1 MTLTRFF
8 FIFSQLFFLTTCE
21 SCKNKSV
28 SDLCQTVYTT
38 YIVFTNDICHI
49 MKHLTHNTHILYFL
63 FHNVSFPLLSYTI
76 FYLCPYWDWSPFSGY
91 LFVILLRCR
100 LCCFVLAKLVHFPI
114 SDKENLL
121 FQATFSSII
130 DWRQCYW
137 HVSNDLID
145 LRQCFRLMY
154 INLPNHHD
162 YEKEFLPINKV
173 IELAK
178 VRQISPCLLTL
189 VS

>member
-91 LFVILLRCR
+91 P
-100 LCCFVLAKLVHFPI
+100 LCYPIEVPFVLFCACKVSTLSKISQRKLTLSLCFSIKFWPASIRLTRINPAIWHI
-114 SDKENLL
+114 STHACL
-121 FQATFSSII
+121 
-130 DWRQCYW
+130 
-137 HVSNDLID
+137 
-145 LRQCFRLMY
+145 Y
-154 INLPNHHD
+154 INIL
-162 YEKEFLPINKV
+162 
-173 IELAK
+173 
-178 VRQISPCLLTL
+178 
-189 VS
+189 

>member
-38 YIVFTNDICHI
+38 YIVFTDDICHI

-76 FYLCPYWDWSPFSGY
+76 FFLCSLLRLKPFQWQP
-91 LFVILLRCR
+91 LVILMRCR
-100 LCCFVLAKLVHFPI
+100 LCCFVLAKLVHFPK
-114 SDKENLL
+114 SHKGNLHFHFVFPL
-121 FQATFSSII
+121 NF
-130 DWRQCYW
+130 
-137 HVSNDLID
+137 D
-145 LRQCFRLMY
+145 LRQ
-154 INLPNHHD
+154 
-162 YEKEFLPINKV
+162 
-173 IELAK
+173 
-178 VRQISPCLLTL
+178 
-189 VS
+189 